1 LIPSRSPRGQSA
13 NARIR
18 TALPVVAIVLLALC
32 VGAIV
37 WSAGST
43 LGYDFHAYEGAARR
57 LLDGDRLYDPA
68 VDVAG
73 GFAIY
78 LYPPPF
84 ALAIVPLAAIG
95 GQAAVWIWTGLLVAA
110 FVAGVALLPVRPTVR
125 WIVLLLGALDW
136 PFLYSIKL
144 GQVGPILFLLFAIGW
159 RALDRPGHPCGP
171 GDRVILGGSIGLG
184 ALVKVQPGLLI
195 GWAVLTARW
204 RVALVAVAVILA
216 GAALATLI
224 TGTQPWLDYPALL
237 GRVSSPITTP
247 HNFTPG
253 AIAWQAGA
261 STDLA
266 GLIQAVAT
274 IGALVAVV
282 VAARAATAEASYL
295 VAVVASQLISPLLWD
310 HYAMLLLLPVAWLL
324 ERGHAWAIA
333 VPLATSILLIGLA
346 PAVVYPI
353 AFAVCL
359 LAPIVVGR
367 RGGPADDLDATSGFH
382 PAGAP
387 A

>member
-1 LIPSRSPRGQSA
+1 MI
-13 NARIR
+13 ARL
-18 TALPVVAIVLLALC
+18 TAALPVLAIVAF
-32 VGAIV
+32 VVTTAAIV

-43 LGYDFHAYEGAARR
+43 LGYDFHAYEAAARR
-57 LLDGDRLYDPA
+57 ILDGGRLYDPA

-95 GQAAVWIWTGLLVAA
+95 GQAAVSAWTGLLILA
-110 FVAGVALLPVRPTVR
+110 FAAGVALLPVSRTIR
-125 WIVLLLGALDW
+125 WLVVLLAALDW
-136 PFLYSIKL
+136 PFLYSLKL

-171 GDRVILGGSIGLG
+171 GDRVVLGSSIGLG

-195 GWAVLTARW
+195 GWAVLTGRW
-204 RVALVAVAVILA
+204 RVAVVAVAVVLA
-216 GAALATLI
+216 GALIATLV
-224 TGTQPWLDYPALL
+224 TGTQPWFDYPALL

-253 AIAWQAGA
+253 AVAWQAGVPA
-261 STDLA
+261 GLA
-266 GLIQAVAT
+266 GVIQAGAT
-274 IGALVAVV
+274 LGALVAVV
-282 VAARAATAEASYL
+282 IAARAATSEASYL

-324 ERGHAWAIA
+324 ERGQWWALA

-346 PAVVYPI
+346 PPVVYPI
-353 AFAVCL
+353 VFAVCL
-359 LAPIVVGR
+359 VAPIVVGWDR
-367 RGGPADDLDATSGFH
+367 RPPPPAVF
-382 PAGAP
+382 AGVA